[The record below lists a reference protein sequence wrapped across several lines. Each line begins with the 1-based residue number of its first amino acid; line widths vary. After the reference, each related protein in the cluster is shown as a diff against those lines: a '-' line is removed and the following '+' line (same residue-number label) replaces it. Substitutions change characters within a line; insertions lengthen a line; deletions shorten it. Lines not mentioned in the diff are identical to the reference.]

1 MQGLRA
7 MLAALQQDLDTE
19 VAHRD
24 SDAATKAALQQRAAA
39 AEERADRAERE
50 RSQGTSSLQNLVGQ
64 AAKVVCGYTYV
75 REWQQQA
82 FVNRKD
88 D

>member
-1 MQGLRA
+1 MQGLRG

-50 RSQGTSSLQNLVGQ
+50 RSQSTSSLQSLVGR
-64 AAKVVCGYTYV
+64 AAEIVS
-75 REWQQQA
+75 
-82 FVNRKD
+82 KD
-88 D
+88 WEG